1 MEFQLTYI
9 EDERAQTKR
18 KVEKVLIYVFL
29 YIMTT
34 VCLIPFVLLLI
45 NATRANTELQSGF
58 SLLPQGHFFEN
69 LFGAFKD
76 TSIDMGRGIFN
87 SFVIALASAVFTS
100 YFSTMCA
107 YGVFVYDFKLKKIV
121 YGLIIA
127 FMLIPT
133 QVSAVGY
140 VQLVNLVGLKD
151 SFIPLILPSFASPVA
166 FFYMIQYMRQA
177 VDKEIIEAAR
187 VDGSNEFRTFNRIII
202 PIMRPAIAVQAI
214 FAFVSSWNNYF
225 VPSLLIN
232 EKSKKTIP
240 LMMATLRSTANSL
253 DYDLGKIYM
262 FVLISIIPVILVYLI
277 LSKSIIGGITAGA
290 VKQ

>member
-1 MEFQLTYI
+1 MEFELTYV
-9 EDERAQTKR
+9 EDERTKIKR
-18 KVEKVLIYVFL
+18 KFEKVFIFVFL
-29 YIMTT
+29 YIITAI
-34 VCLIPFVLLLI
+34 CLIPFILLII
-45 NATRANTELQSGF
+45 NATKANTELQSGF
-58 SLLPQGHFFEN
+58 SLLPQGHFIEN
-69 LFGAFKD
+69 LLGTFND
-76 TSIDMGRGIFN
+76 TSIDIGRGIWN
-87 SFVIALASAVFTS
+87 SFIIAFASALFTC

-107 YGVFVYDFKLKKIV
+107 YGVFVYDFKLKKLV

-133 QVSAVGY
+133 QVCAVGY
-140 VQLVNLVGLKD
+140 VQMVNLVGLKD

-166 FFYMIQYMRQA
+166 FFYMIQYMKQA

-187 VDGSNEFRTFNRIII
+187 VDGSNEFRTFNRIIL

-225 VPSLLIN
+225 LPSLLIN

-240 LMMATLRSTANSL
+240 LMMSTLRATANSL

-262 FVLISIIPVILVYLI
+262 FVLISVIPVIFFYLI

>member
-1 MEFQLTYI
+1 MYI
-9 EDERAQTKR
+9 EITFVEDEEMKKKR
-18 KVEKVLIYVFL
+18 KIEKILIYIFL
-29 YIMTT
+29 GIVTT
-34 VCLIPFVLLLI
+34 LCLFPFLLLII
-45 NATRANTELQSGF
+45 NATRGNTQLQSGF
-58 SLLPQGHFFEN
+58 SLLPQGYFLSN
-69 LFGAFKD
+69 LYAAWND
-76 TSIDMGRGIFN
+76 TSIDMGRGLLN
-87 SFVIALASAVFTS
+87 SFIIATASAILTCYCSV
-100 YFSTMCA
+100 MCA
-107 YGVFVYDFKLKKIV
+107 YGVFTYDFKLKKVV

-140 VQLVNLVGLKD
+140 VQMVNLVGWTD
-151 SFIPLILPSFASPVA
+151 SFIPLILPSIASPVA
-166 FFYMIQYMRQA
+166 FLYMIQYMRQA

-187 VDGSNEFRTFNRIII
+187 VDGSNEFKTFNRIII

-240 LMMATLRSTANSL
+240 IMMSTLRSTANSL

-262 FVLISIIPVILVYLI
+262 FVLISILPVIFVYLI
-277 LSKSIIGGITAGA
+277 LSKSIISGITAGA

>member
-1 MEFQLTYI
+1 MEFQLTYV
-9 EDERAQTKR
+9 EDKETIIKR
-18 KVEKVLIYVFL
+18 RFEKIFIYSFLTVSTLI
-29 YIMTT
+29 
-34 VCLIPFVLLLI
+34 CLFPFFLLLI
-45 NATRANTELQSGF
+45 NSTRANTELQSGF

-69 LFGAFKD
+69 LYGAFHD
-76 TSIDMGRGIFN
+76 TSIDMGKGLLN
-87 SFVIALASAVFTS
+87 SFIIAAASAFFTC
-100 YFSTMCA
+100 YFSSMCA
-107 YGVFVYDFKLKKIV
+107 YGIFVYDFKIKKLV
-121 YGLIIA
+121 YTLILA

-140 VQLVNLVGLKD
+140 VQLVNLTGLRD

-177 VDKEIIEAAR
+177 VDKELIEAAR
-187 VDGSNEFRTFNRIII
+187 TDGANEFYIFNRIIM
-202 PIMRPAIAVQAI
+202 PIMKPAVAVQAI

-225 VPSLLIN
+225 IPSLLIN

-240 LMMATLRSTANSL
+240 IMMSTLRSTANSL

-262 FVLISIIPVILVYLI
+262 FVLISIIPVILVYII
-277 LSKSIIGGITAGA
+277 LSKSIISGITAGA